1 MILVKVY
8 SFDQGEYNVANAKSS
23 LEDKQKEI
31 EKLILQ
37 IF

>member
-8 SFDQGEYNVANAKSS
+8 SFDQGEYSVANAKSS
-23 LEDKQKEI
+23 LEGKQKEI